1 MVLKHPHIL
10 KLIEVIRRTVNE
22 NKQFTLIYEFTEVG
36 NALDYFLKKKKV
48 YENDVAIVPK
58 TFSYHFH
65 TFTTTKWFMAS
76 FNPKIFSFLM
86 KKLATQNLEISLT
99 LKY

>member
-48 YENDVAIVPK
+48 YENDVAIVAK
-58 TFSYHFH
+58 NILLSLSYLHDNKMVHGLVQPQNFFISDEE
-65 TFTTTKWFMAS
+65 TCY
-76 FNPKIFSFLM
+76 
-86 KKLATQNLEISLT
+86 KKL
-99 LKY
+99 